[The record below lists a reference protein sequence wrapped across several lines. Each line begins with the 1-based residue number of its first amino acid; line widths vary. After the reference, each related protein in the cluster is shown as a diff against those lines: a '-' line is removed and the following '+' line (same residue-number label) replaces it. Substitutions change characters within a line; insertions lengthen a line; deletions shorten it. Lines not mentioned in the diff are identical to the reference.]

1 MRGIGLI
8 VWLSVL
14 MSSSARAAA
23 PDSALAEAPHRPRP
37 TASAP
42 T

>member
-1 MRGIGLI
+1 MHTA
-8 VWLSVL
+8 VLSAALL
-14 MSSSARAAA
+14 MGMAGSAAAQA
-23 PDSALAEAPHRPRP
+23 PDSALARPARPRP